1 MCGRPSG
8 SGGAGQSAVPPR
20 LDDGTTSPSSRRLAA
35 YPAALRTN
43 STVFPGR
50 GTKIAGMRS
59 GRKSFGWAL
68 AALCLV
74 WTATQ
79 LSLAWNDA
87 PIVDEPIHFFD
98 GSLAVDRGDPTAN
111 PEHPPLVKVL
121 ASLAA
126 RPWRSAA
133 AGVAP
138 GADPRATAP
147 ALLLEPHAT
156 ARTRIFAAR
165 LPPIAISLAAIVAC
179 GLWGASLGGGAGGW
193 AAAALLASST
203 LLGAHAH
210 FVATDASVAAFFFC
224 GAFLLELSRDPP
236 RAGRL
241 AAAGVLLGAALA
253 AKYSAVFLV
262 PVLLGVSFFRRPSRR
277 SAAAHAAVAVVAAAT
292 LGAVCGWA
300 SRGATPAKVRAEIA
314 AARSGGTTN
323 RLDAGGMPPLLSA
336 ADRVASASP
345 GLARYALGTAL
356 VASPAYRRGGY
367 PAFFHGRITM
377 TGALAYF
384 PACVAFKFGTIA
396 LLAGLA
402 GLISA
407 RRRLPLTAVLPPL
420 LFFAAAVPAHYLLG
434 ARYLLPIYPFLALW
448 AAPLGRVVP
457 RPLVAA
463 AVLSLAGAAA
473 AYPYW
478 VADSSALGRAI
489 GPMDE
494 WFADSNLDWA
504 QDLGRLDRRAERR
517 GIALGIVGGSEFAGL
532 AGAYPHLRLPD
543 ANLPLPAGTYSVTR
557 WRPFL
562 ESAAKS
568 AALYPPELRPLILK
582 LRSDLGALAR
592 GPLVPEFS
600 TPSMFGS
607 AALAGPKR

>member
-1 MCGRPSG
+1 
-8 SGGAGQSAVPPR
+8 
-20 LDDGTTSPSSRRLAA
+20 
-35 YPAALRTN
+35 
-43 STVFPGR
+43 
-50 GTKIAGMRS
+50 MRS

-74 WTATQ
+74 WAATQ
-79 LSLAWNDA
+79 LALAWNDA

-147 ALLLEPHAT
+147 SLFLEPHPT
-156 ARTRIFAAR
+156 ARKRIFAAR
-165 LPPIAISLAAIVAC
+165 LPSIAISLAAIVAC

-193 AAAALLASST
+193 TAAALLASSS

-210 FVATDASVAAFFFC
+210 FVTTDAPVAALVFC
-224 GAFLLELSRDPP
+224 GAFFLEPLRESP
-236 RAGRL
+236 RVGRIAG
-241 AAAGVLLGAALA
+241 AGLLLGAALA

-262 PVLLGVSFFRRPSRR
+262 PVVLAVSFFRRPTRR
-277 SAAAHAAVAVVAAAT
+277 TLAAHLAVAVVAVAT
-292 LGAVCGWA
+292 LAAISGWA
-300 SRGATPAKVRAEIA
+300 SRRATASEIRAEIA
-314 AARSGGTTN
+314 TARTGATTN
-323 RLDAGGMPPLLSA
+323 RLDPGGMA
-336 ADRVASASP
+336 AFLWLGDRIATASP

-367 PAFFHGRITM
+367 PAFFHGRITT
-377 TGALAYF
+377 TGAIGYF
-384 PACVAFKFGTIA
+384 PACVAFKFGSVA

-402 GLISA
+402 GLA
-407 RRRLPLTAVLPPL
+407 LMAHRLPLTAILPPL

-434 ARYLLPIYPFLALW
+434 ARYLLPVYPFLALW
-448 AAPLGRVVP
+448 AAPLGRLVP
-457 RPLVAA
+457 KPLVAA
-463 AVLSLAGAAA
+463 AALSIASAAW

-478 VADSSALGRAI
+478 IADSSAIGRAI
-489 GPMDE
+489 GPIDE
-494 WFADSNLDWA
+494 WFADSNLDWG
-504 QDLGRLDRRAERR
+504 QDLGRLDRRAQGR
-517 GIALGIVGGSEFAGL
+517 GIVLGIIGGSEFAGL
-532 AGAYPHLRLPD
+532 AGLYPHLRLPD
-543 ANLPLPAGTYSVTR
+543 ANLPLPAGTYSSTR

-562 ESAAKS
+562 ESAAKRVS
-568 AALYPPELRPLILK
+568 AYPPALQPLVLK
-582 LRSDLGALAR
+582 LRADIAVLAR
-592 GPLVPEFS
+592 GPLLPEFS

-607 AALAGPKR
+607 AALAGPTR

>member
-1 MCGRPSG
+1 
-8 SGGAGQSAVPPR
+8 
-20 LDDGTTSPSSRRLAA
+20 
-35 YPAALRTN
+35 
-43 STVFPGR
+43 
-50 GTKIAGMRS
+50 MRA

-74 WTATQ
+74 WTAAQ

-133 AGVAP
+133 AAVAP
-138 GADPRATAP
+138 GADPRAAAP

-165 LPPIAISLAAIVAC
+165 LPSIAISLAAIVAC

-193 AAAALLASST
+193 TAAALLASST

-210 FVATDASVAAFFFC
+210 FVATDAPVAALVFC
-224 GAFLLELSRDPP
+224 GAFLLDGPEGRRRGSRI
-236 RAGRL
+236 
-241 AAAGVLLGAALA
+241 AAAGALLGAALA

-262 PVLLGVSFFRRPSRR
+262 PVVFAVSFLRGPSRR
-277 SAAAHAAVAVVAAAT
+277 MLAAHLAAAIVAAAT
-292 LGAVCGWA
+292 LAAICGWA
-300 SRGATPAKVRAEIA
+300 SRRATPAEVRAEIA
-314 AARSGGTTN
+314 AARTGATTN
-323 RLDAGGMPPLLSA
+323 RLDPGGMA
-336 ADRVASASP
+336 AFLWLGDRIAPASP

-367 PAFFHGRITM
+367 PAFFHGRITT
-377 TGALAYF
+377 TGALGYF
-384 PACVAFKFGTIA
+384 PACVAFKFGAVA

-402 GLISA
+402 GLA
-407 RRRLPLTAVLPPL
+407 LMARRLPLTATLPPL

-448 AAPLGRVVP
+448 AAPLGRLIP

-463 AVLSLAGAAA
+463 AALSIAGAAW

-478 VADSSALGRAI
+478 IADSSAVGHAI
-489 GPMDE
+489 GPIDE
-494 WFADSNLDWA
+494 WFADSNLDWG

-532 AGAYPHLRLPD
+532 AGLYPHLRLPD
-543 ANLPLPAGTYSVTR
+543 ASLPLPAGIYSTTR

-562 ESAAKS
+562 ESAAKNLT
-568 AALYPPELRPLILK
+568 AYPPELRPLILK
-582 LRSDLGALAR
+582 LRGDFAVLAR
-592 GPLVPEFS
+592 GPLLQDFS

-607 AALAGPKR
+607 AALAGPPR